1 MKNMIKVLWYII
13 VSAMVLTMFVLV
25 SAKVFAHGNGKCLT
39 DKDGKVKLPD
49 DSWVKIID
57 HLSGDDLDGFAH
69 GHRDQYYDKDDNP
82 TGQAKGFFD
91 INFDDAD
98 SDYFADC
105 PLVRTTAEGSHPN
118 TPPPRSPRSSNDAS
132 TLTETLDAIIK
143 DPPELPIDIEI
154 PEPPPPP
161 TVIELA
167 YWEYQFYKGWNL
179 MSFSVVPEGV
189 ETLADLYYQWT
200 FFAAHNAHIV
210 VLIDNCWILYAGEGE
225 TGDIPLSPHMG
236 LAIRLDWSTWLGVR
250 GVRQENSSQIEL
262 YAGLNFIGF
271 PQVSESYQRPSDFL
285 SETIIAVLLT
295 QKGKLYLVGRAGDSG
310 DDLLTDGQAVGLMVT
325 QPTTI
330 YLETP
335 QAPMAQRV
343 GTLATSWGGLKR

>member
-1 MKNMIKVLWYII
+1 
-13 VSAMVLTMFVLV
+13 
-25 SAKVFAHGNGKCLT
+25 
-39 DKDGKVKLPD
+39 
-49 DSWVKIID
+49 
-57 HLSGDDLDGFAH
+57 
-69 GHRDQYYDKDDNP
+69 
-82 TGQAKGFFD
+82 
-91 INFDDAD
+91 
-98 SDYFADC
+98 
-105 PLVRTTAEGSHPN
+105 
-118 TPPPRSPRSSNDAS
+118 
-132 TLTETLDAIIK
+132 
-143 DPPELPIDIEI
+143 
-154 PEPPPPP
+154 
-161 TVIELA
+161 
-167 YWEYQFYKGWNL
+167 

-310 DDLLTDGQAVGLMVT
+310 DDLLTDGQAVALMVT
-325 QPTTI
+325 QPTILNLSVPT
-330 YLETP
+330 
-335 QAPMAQRV
+335 APKAQQV
-343 GTLATSWGGLKR
+343 KTLATSWGGLKR